1 MRLGVLRCR
10 PDFIAL
16 MIVLLSLQVHT
27 EAPHQKG
34 LQGHSHAS
42 SHDGLIH
49 ASSDVLGSEED
60 ESTGCH
66 IAKAIQ
72 TQLLPRPCGELASA
86 LVAAKASALVAAK
99 ASSFSHF
106 TELITPPPQT
116 FNWRFPPLAENELS
130 T

>member
-86 LVAAKASALVAAK
+86 LVAAKAS
-99 ASSFSHF
+99 SFSHF
-106 TELITPPPQT
+106 TELITPPLQPSIGV
-116 FNWRFPPLAENELS
+116 FRPWRK
-130 T
+130 